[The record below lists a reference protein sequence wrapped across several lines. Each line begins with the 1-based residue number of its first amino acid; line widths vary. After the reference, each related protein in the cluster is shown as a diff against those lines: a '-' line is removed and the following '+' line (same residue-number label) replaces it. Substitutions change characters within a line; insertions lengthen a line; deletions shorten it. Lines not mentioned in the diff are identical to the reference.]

1 MLHKHKYYRLY
12 TFNFTFINKNKIRLN
27 IISYV
32 ISYVI
37 VIVWDI
43 ITIEKSIV
51 TIERNKSWKVKVLIK
66 SFY

>member
-27 IISYV
+27 I